1 MSEIFFFHIF
11 AFHIFA
17 FHISCS
23 LFFDDFIN
31 DYYVFA
37 WNILHFYKIW
47 QWKGNSLGFD
57 CVNIMKWII
66 LCIWQLGIVIE
77 TNCDISPLMFF
88 LRPIL
93 AATEKKYSKLCELYL
108 KLQVA
113 SFFSTRN
120 SNNTCLH
127 VPNNHRGN
135 RRHDSR
141 RSTTHTGC
149 HDTNLSRRSYV
160 GQYKWHCQ
168 SSRPISRCHHGSE
181 FLGVIVHRSGHFRE
195 NL

>member
-1 MSEIFFFHIF
+1 MNYTLYMAVRDCDWDNLWYLSINIV
-11 AFHIFA
+11 
-17 FHISCS
+17 
-23 LFFDDFIN
+23 LKTDFCCK
-31 DYYVFA
+31 
-37 WNILHFYKIW
+37 LK
-47 QWKGNSLGFD
+47 K
-57 CVNIMKWII
+57 
-66 LCIWQLGIVIE
+66 IVI
-77 TNCDISPLMFF
+77 TF
-88 LRPIL
+88 
-93 AATEKKYSKLCELYL
+93 ELYL

-160 GQYKWHCQ
+160 GQYKWHCE

-195 NL
+195 KFVNSLLEIIWCEMMCKWEIVFILLCFFG